1 MKSNLTV
8 TMMKKFICLLL
19 AVCLLPVYVPSVHA
33 STVNA
38 FEEVQ
43 LLKGDV
49 YTIPAKGLQR
59 VSVTDPNIADISDAK
74 PDKVIVVGSQPGQTV
89 LFLWDE
95 SGKRSF
101 IIQVIN
107 EDLGLIK
114 ARIKTILDNSDVKG
128 VTISQNDLEGK
139 VMLTGAI
146 PEDKVET
153 VAQVADTFPG
163 SVLNL
168 VRKEQIDDLVQID
181 VQITEL
187 STTLTKAMGVD
198 WADGGGSTTGTFL
211 APVVAEQ
218 NIPQGKFL
226 DTLQIGKLARTT
238 TIQATVNAMITE
250 GRAKILSKPRLV
262 VKSGKEA
269 SFLVGGEVP
278 INTVTTN
285 AATGNGTITQNV
297 TYKSYGVTVAMT
309 PSIKEG
315 KVDVL
320 VNMEIS
326 DIDGAKQSGNN
337 TAFLTRTAQTQLLLD
352 DKQTIVL
359 AGLIRKTR
367 NQQDQRV
374 PFLGKIPIIGWFFSS
389 RKTVTPD
396 DDTEVVISL
405 TPTILKAS
413 KRVDVVDQPVVNR
426 QPAPVAAP
434 VVKADDKLVM
444 DAGRN
449 GNKLPVIAK
458 NAANVPV
465 TISENLKPYAQAV
478 QQKVSSAIAYP
489 YEAQENRWQGTVKLG
504 LVIRKDG
511 SLRDAFV
518 KESSGYDV
526 FDQDAVNTAQI
537 LAPYDRFPANIS
549 QDEITVTLP
558 IVYSLD
564 SFLKNV
570 AKHK

>member
-74 PDKVIVVGSQPGQTV
+74 PDKVTVVGSQPGQTV